1 MTEDGRRKTE
11 DGRSSASPRL
21 IDTSP
26 PQSPS
31 SVLRPPSS
39 VFREPESLGK
49 LFWRRFGGNALAVS
63 GLIVMIAVILAA
75 LFGPYLVTADP
86 NKIDYTAINSL
97 PSAKHPFGT
106 DNLGRDTLAR
116 LIHGFRVSLLVA
128 FYVELLDVLLGVPL
142 GLAAGYLGGKV
153 DFTVT
158 RVADVL
164 FAFPGLLLAILV
176 AAIFGAAASDRFGG
190 IGRLALVA
198 GALSLVSWP
207 LMTRLVRSQ
216 TLAIREQ
223 DYVMAAESLGADRRR
238 ILWRHVAPQ
247 LLGLVVTTVTLNVS
261 GVIINEAVL
270 SLLGLGIQPPD
281 SSIGKMISDAI
292 PYLESNTLQVAI
304 PSALLMIIVL
314 AVSFVGD
321 GLRDGFAVE
330 A

>member
-1 MTEDGRRKTE
+1 MTERRILVLE
-11 DGRSSASPRL
+11 AVEPVPRGALPDTL
-21 IDTSP
+21 IT
-26 PQSPS
+26 
-31 SVLRPPSS
+31 
-39 VFREPESLGK
+39 REPESLGT
-49 LFWRRFGGNALAVS
+49 LFWRRFRGNALAVS

-75 LFGPYLVTADP
+75 ILGPYLVAADP
-86 NKIDYTAINSL
+86 NWIDYTAINSL
-97 PSAKHPFGT
+97 PTAQHPFGT

-116 LIHGFRVSLLVA
+116 LIHGLRVSLLVA
-128 FYVELLDVLLGVPL
+128 FYVELLDVLLGVPM

-153 DFTVT
+153 DFTIT
-158 RVADVL
+158 RIADVL

-176 AAIFGAAASDRFGG
+176 AAIFGAAATDRFGG

-223 DYVMAAESLGADRRR
+223 DYVIAAESLGANRRR

-281 SSIGKMISDAI
+281 SSIGKMISDAM

-304 PSALLMIIVL
+304 PSALLMTIVL

-321 GLRDGFAVE
+321 GLRDAFASE
-330 A
+330 